1 MEFADIVVNRI
12 EAEDNSKNAFN
23 ALISFSSERTAKA
36 LGKITE
42 MLMFG
47 RQKRSFITFLNL
59 INKKQADGID
69 DENIYKTN
77 LLSNLTESSTFE
89 KATIRTFVKQ
99 VDNTSDE
106 ILKVADEQESDI
118 ILMGIGL
125 DIFKSHLWEK
135 YIHLRENSFANE
147 DDYIKELGEEQT
159 NKVRRLTSVSSK
171 SDKTV
176 AILVGAN
183 FDKLENIFV
192 PILKEEDI
200 LIFSYVHQ
208 IAKIANTNITVW
220 DAIGIIDSNIKIQ
233 KLFSTISKKA
243 EGEINLWNNNKKISV
258 EFMNEQDLMIIG
270 HSGWDKLICTP
281 LCWIQHDMPST
292 LIIKDKRI

>member
-12 EAEDNSKNAFN
+12 EGEDNTKNAFN

-47 RQKRSFITFLNL
+47 RQKRSFITLLNL
-59 INKKQADGID
+59 IDDIN
-69 DENIYKTN
+69 DENIYKAN
-77 LLSNLTESSTFE
+77 LLSKVITSSNSE
-89 KATIRTFVKQ
+89 RATIRTFVKQ
-99 VDNTSDE
+99 VENTSEE

-125 DIFKSHLWEK
+125 NIFKTHLWEK
-135 YIHLRENSFANE
+135 YIHLKESSFANE
-147 DDYIKELGEEQT
+147 EDYIKELGEEQT
-159 NKVRRLTSVSSK
+159 NKVRRLTSVSNK
-171 SDKTV
+171 SDKSIAV
-176 AILVGAN
+176 LVGAN
-183 FDKLENIFV
+183 FNKLENIFV

-200 LIFSYVHQ
+200 LVFSYLHQ

-281 LCWIQHDMPST
+281 LCWIRNDMPST
-292 LIIKDKRI
+292 LIIKDKKI